1 MQKLQLQPVGAD
13 EPVAV
18 SLERAAPDHDPNH
31 GDAYLARIGDAS
43 VPVKVERTGAGAGW
57 LTVGGKVHHYHVLV
71 RDGEAHI
78 WLDGSTYKIEVID
91 RTRRRGGGDRTDAPV
106 DKIVAPM
113 PGTVL
118 KINVTPG
125 DTFDAHQPLV
135 IIESMKME
143 MTLSAPTA
151 GTVKDVRCKVGELVP
166 LGTVLVALDV
176 AEADDAS

>member
-1 MQKLQLQPVGAD
+1 MQKFRLQPAGAA

-18 SLERAAPDHDPNH
+18 SLERADSDRDQR
-31 GDAYLARIGDAS
+31 DAYVARIGEAS
-43 VPVKVERTGAGAGW
+43 IPVEVERTGPGAGW
-57 LTVGGKVHHYHVLV
+57 LKVGSKVHRYHVLI
-71 RDGEAHI
+71 RDGEAHV
-78 WLDGSTYKIEVID
+78 WLDGAIHKIDVVD
-91 RTRRRGGGDRTDAPV
+91 RTRRRGGSAATVGPV
-106 DKIVAPM
+106 DRIVAPM

-118 KINVTPG
+118 KINVSPG

-166 LGTVLVALDV
+166 LGTVLVALDA
-176 AEADDAS
+176 AEADDA